1 MNGKVWAVLVVL
13 AGGLGLWLL
22 RGKPSSVTHEVV
34 TVSGKEHST
43 RPALALPKAG
53 LATEERLERIRWR
66 SIESEELS
74 RFISNLRG
82 IGCDERTIHDLVRA
96 RLNRALGLEA
106 LYAEQRKAAANGAN
120 LSSQQALAKR
130 IQPLEDEFERQWRQ
144 LFGMD
149 SANSVFAGLSAEVQ
163 VEARKIVDEFGQKLN
178 AIRARSGQFLQGE
191 DRVAAAKLEAERL
204 ARLTEIVG
212 AEKAFAICAKDSS
225 FAPSITTQL
234 AGMTPTDEELRAVY
248 RLRLKYADGWN
259 PVVNTQDGK
268 ELEALAKRQRE
279 METELK
285 AEIGEKRFSEYLE
298 TKRGDFRAA
307 FAFTSRNGLDRQV
320 AVALTELQ
328 RAYERPDPTWINS
341 SSARQATVESLRKNL
356 VTILG
361 EKGLASYA
369 TSEGGWVVSWTNRVN
384 LPGAFPT
391 VGRPLNR

>member
-1 MNGKVWAVLVVL
+1 MNGKVWAVLIVL

-34 TVSGKEHST
+34 AAAGKEHST
-43 RPALALPKAG
+43 RLAVALPKAS
-53 LATEERLERIRWR
+53 LETEERKERIRWR

-74 RFISNLRG
+74 RLVANLRG
-82 IGCDERTIHDLVRA
+82 IGCDEGTIHDLVRA
-96 RLNRALGLEA
+96 RLNRTLGLEA
-106 LYAEQRKAAANGAN
+106 LYAEQRKAAANGASLNN
-120 LSSQQALAKR
+120 LQAVTKR
-130 IQPLEDEFERQWRQ
+130 IQPLEEEFEKAWRR

-149 SANSVFAGLSAEVQ
+149 SPNSVFAGLP
-163 VEARKIVDEFGQKLN
+163 VEAQAEARRIVEEFGQKLN
-178 AIRARSGQFLQGE
+178 AIRERSGQFLQGE

-259 PVVNTQDGK
+259 PVVNMQDGK
-268 ELEALAKRQRE
+268 ELEALARRQRE

-328 RAYERPDPTWINS
+328 RAYERPDPTWVNTP
-341 SSARQATVESLRKNL
+341 AAKQATVESLRKNL
-356 VTILG
+356 VNLLG
-361 EKGLASYA
+361 EKGLAGYA
-369 TSEGGWVVSWTNRVN
+369 ASEGGWIVSWTNRIN

-391 VGRPLNR
+391 VGRPLVR